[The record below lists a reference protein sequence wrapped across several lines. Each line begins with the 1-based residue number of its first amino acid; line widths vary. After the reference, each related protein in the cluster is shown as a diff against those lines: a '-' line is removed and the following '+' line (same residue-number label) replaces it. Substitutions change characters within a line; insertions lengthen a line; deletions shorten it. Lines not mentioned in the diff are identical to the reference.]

1 MFTYLS
7 SVSLL
12 LVIIPFFSFESPY
25 MVLPLVFATL
35 GAIFGVISIKKESGF
50 LGKITFII
58 NPLLLLAGIL
68 ILLFSLLWIISGTP
82 KKLATNSR

>member
-1 MFTYLS
+1 MFKYLS

-12 LVIIPFFSFESPY
+12 IVIILFFSFESPY

-35 GAIFGVISIKKESGF
+35 GTFFGAISIKKMESGF
-50 LGKITFII
+50 LGKVTFII
-58 NPLLLLAGIL
+58 NLLLLLAGIL

-82 KKLATNSR
+82 